1 MKTFLRRSLGRL
13 TLILVVAAVFDR
25 ARNALRGRQPRRPA
39 EPHRRAE
46 RGTLASLTETH
57 PAARTAPRRRLGVR
71 SVPLDQIVGT
81 VRNPSQ
87 NSADF
92 RPLPRLRGENWRG
105 RWQRITRAMD
115 KLEVLPPIEV
125 LQVGEEYYVVD
136 GHNRVA
142 AALMIGGVEID
153 ADVTQLLIPGL
164 TQPGQA
170 RLDAGSLIGANEV
183 RQAGQ
188 GRQSRMVEQRGLTE
202 DVTRRDLAGPPRR
215 DPPSEPT
222 E

>member
-13 TLILVVAAVFDR
+13 TLILVLAAVFDR
-25 ARNALRGRQPRRPA
+25 ARNALRGRHDRRPT

-46 RGTLASLTETH
+46 RGTLASLTEAH

-92 RPLPRLRGENWRG
+92 RPLPRLRGENWRA
-105 RWQRITRAMD
+105 RWQRITKAMD

-202 DVTRRDLAGPPRR
+202 DVSRRDLAGPPRG
-215 DPPSEPT
+215 DAPSEPT